1 MTIFLKF
8 PSNILSIC
16 LHVWVNQN
24 NYELSIAFNSFGVHF
39 IWIGIIM
46 LSGTE
51 QLIIGNL
58 IRIYLYNSCFLNSA
72 VNIGETIQT
81 YYVFTGETCSLI
93 HLWTETLGKH
103 YTQIRQH
110 AGKPT
115 TLP

>member
-1 MTIFLKF
+1 
-8 PSNILSIC
+8 
-16 LHVWVNQN
+16 
-24 NYELSIAFNSFGVHF
+24 
-39 IWIGIIM
+39 
-46 LSGTE
+46 
-51 QLIIGNL
+51 
-58 IRIYLYNSCFLNSA
+58 LYNSCFLNSA